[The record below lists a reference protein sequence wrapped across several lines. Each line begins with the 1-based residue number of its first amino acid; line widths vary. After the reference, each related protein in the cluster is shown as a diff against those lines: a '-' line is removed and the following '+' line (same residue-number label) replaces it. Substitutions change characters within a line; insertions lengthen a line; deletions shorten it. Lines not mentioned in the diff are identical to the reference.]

1 MEFLQSIVVDALDVF
16 HRMGAVDI
24 LVVSVNLLLMLFAKQ
39 IIRLVYHDD
48 SADRKRLNRVHVLR
62 ILNLFIIIAFTY
74 YHAYLSAEE
83 KGAGLKL
90 VSILVV
96 IYMSYL
102 VAHIS
107 AFFIRQKYGRIR
119 EVNGDKK
126 SIETYNSR
134 LLSLFS
140 TVFIFIIALISIV
153 QILEFDSLL
162 EAGGVIGFIGVFF
175 ALTQSAWAPDIFSGL
190 IILNSGMV
198 EEGDVIELA
207 EGADCLGMVFKTKM
221 FHTEILNMMN
231 NHRIMIKNSKL
242 REYMIHNLSKFASAK
257 GLRESLRFKVAYD
270 IKPEDVRVLFQDA
283 FEAAVNDADIMIES
297 QYPLD
302 IGVIDAGDHAVEWIV
317 YYYTKDVKNLIR
329 TRMKF
334 RELILNLSKERLIS
348 LATPITYQKMKY
360 CEQ

>member
-1 MEFLQSIVVDALDVF
+1 MNFLQSIIIDVLDF
-16 HRMGAVDI
+16 FQRMNGIDM
-24 LVVSVNLLLMLFAKQ
+24 LVVSVNLLLMVFARQ
-39 IIRLVYHDD
+39 IINLVYHDD
-48 SADRKRLNRVHVLR
+48 MTDRKRLNRVHVLR

-74 YHAYLSAEE
+74 YHTYLTAEE

-90 VSILVV
+90 VSILVT
-96 IYMSYL
+96 IYMGYL
-102 VAHIS
+102 IAHIS
-107 AFFIRQKYGRIR
+107 AFFIRQKYGRLR
-119 EVNGDKK
+119 EINGNKK
-126 SIETYNSR
+126 IVETYNSR

-140 TVFIFIIALISIV
+140 GTFIFIIALISVI

-175 ALTQSAWAPDIFSGL
+175 ALTQNAWAPDIFSGL

-207 EGADCLGMVFKTKM
+207 EGADCLGVVFKTKM
-221 FHTEILNMMN
+221 FHTEILNMVN

-257 GLRESLRFKVAYD
+257 GLRENLHFKVGYNS
-270 IKPEDVRVLFQDA
+270 KSEDVHNLFQQA
-283 FEAAVNDADIMIES
+283 FEATKNNTDINIES

-302 IGVIDAGDHAVEWIV
+302 IGVIDTGDHAIEWAV

-329 TRMKF
+329 TRQSF
-334 RELILNLSKERLIS
+334 RELILNLSIEHSIS
-348 LATPITYQKMKY
+348 LATPNTFLKINL
-360 CEQ
+360 

>member
-1 MEFLQSIVVDALDVF
+1 MEFLQSIVVDVLDF
-16 HRMGAVDI
+16 FQRMNSIDL
-24 LVVSVNLLLMLFAKQ
+24 LVISINLLLMIFARQ
-39 IIRLVYHDD
+39 IINLVYHDD
-48 SADRKRLNRVHVLR
+48 MTDRKRLNRVHVLR

-74 YHAYLSAEE
+74 YHAYLTAEE
-83 KGAGLKL
+83 KGTGLKL
-90 VSILVV
+90 VSILVT
-96 IYMSYL
+96 IYMGYL
-102 VAHIS
+102 IAHIS

-119 EVNGDKK
+119 EINGDKK

-140 TVFIFIIALISIV
+140 GMFIFIIALISVI

-175 ALTQSAWAPDIFSGL
+175 ALTQNAWAPDIFSGL

-207 EGADCLGMVFKTKM
+207 EGADCLGVVFKTKM
-221 FHTEILNMMN
+221 FHTEILNMVN

-257 GLRESLRFKVAYD
+257 GLRENLHFKVGYNV
-270 IKPEDVRVLFQDA
+270 KPEDVRDLFQQA
-283 FEAAVNDADIMIES
+283 FEATENNTDISIES

-302 IGVIDAGDHAVEWIV
+302 IGIIDTGDHAVEWAV

-329 TRMKF
+329 TRQSF
-334 RELILNLSKERLIS
+334 RELILNLSIEHSIS
-348 LATPITYQKMKY
+348 LATPSTFLKIDA
-360 CEQ
+360 

>member
-1 MEFLQSIVVDALDVF
+1 MELFQEIIVDVQNFF
-16 HRMGAVDI
+16 HSMNVVDI
-24 LVVSVNLLLMLFAKQ
+24 LVVSINILLMVFARQ

-48 SADRKRLNRVHVLR
+48 STDRKKLNRVHVLR

-83 KGAGLKL
+83 KGLGLKL
-90 VSILVV
+90 VSMLVV

-107 AFFIRQKYGRIR
+107 AFVIRQKYGRIR

-140 TVFIFIIALISIV
+140 AVFIFIIALISVIR
-153 QILEFDSLL
+153 ILEFDSLL

-175 ALTQSAWAPDIFSGL
+175 ALTQNAWAPDIFSGL

-198 EEGDVIELA
+198 EEGDVIELN

-221 FHTEILNMMN
+221 FHTEILNMIN

-257 GLRESLRFKVAYD
+257 GLRESLYFKVSYD
-270 IKPEDVRVLFQDA
+270 VKPESVRGLFQDA
-283 FEAAVNDADIMIES
+283 FNMAVNDTDIGIES

-302 IGVIDAGDHAVEWIV
+302 IGVSEAGDHAVEWV
-317 YYYTKDVKNLIR
+317 MYYYTKDIKNLIP
-329 TRMKF
+329 TRLKF
-334 RELILNLSKERLIS
+334 RELILTLSTAQAIS
-348 LATPITYQKMKY
+348 LSTPITYQKMNY
-360 CEQ
+360 SEQ